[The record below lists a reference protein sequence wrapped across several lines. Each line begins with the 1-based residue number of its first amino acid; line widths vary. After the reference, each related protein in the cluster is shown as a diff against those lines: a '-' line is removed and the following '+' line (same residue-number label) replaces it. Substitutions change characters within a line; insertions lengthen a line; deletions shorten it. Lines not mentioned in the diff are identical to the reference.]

1 MPRRTNLFRAPFPRR
16 LLVRIHLDLLK
27 IDRCVVRWAEF
38 PDYLDM
44 IEVMVLVSEDRRF
57 FRHNG
62 VDWWS
67 IGRVLFGVLK
77 LNPYGG
83 ASTIDMQFVRT
94 ATGFYDRSLRRKLY
108 EMLLARIIQYRYS
121 KIQILRS
128 YLSIAFFGS
137 GIYGV
142 DKASV
147 AALGIS
153 RYGINEVGA
162 AIVASMLVYPRP
174 LVPDQRWVGKI
185 SRRSNYLLSL
195 YPSIKQRFEKL
206 PRWDA
211 I

>member
-1 MPRRTNLFRAPFPRR
+1 MPLRTNPFRAPFPRR

-27 IDRCVVRWAEF
+27 IDRCVTRWSDY
-38 PDYLDM
+38 PDHLDM
-44 IEVMVLVSEDRRF
+44 IEIMVLISEDRRF

-67 IGRVLFGVLK
+67 VGRVLFGTLK
-77 LNPYGG
+77 FNIHGG

-94 ATGFYDRSLRRKLY
+94 ATGFYERSIRRKLY

-137 GIYGV
+137 GIYGT
-142 DKASV
+142 DKASI
-147 AALGIS
+147 AALGVS
-153 RYGINEVGA
+153 KYGVNIVGA
-162 AIVASMLVYPRP
+162 AVVASMLVYPRP
-174 LVPDQRWVGKI
+174 LVPDQRWLANI
-185 SRRSNYLLSL
+185 TRRSNYLLSL
-195 YPSIKQRFEKL
+195 YPSLKQRFEKL

>member
-1 MPRRTNLFRAPFPRR
+1 MPYRTNPFRAPFPRR
-16 LLVRIHLDLLK
+16 LLLRIHLDLLK
-27 IDRCVVRWAEF
+27 IDRRIMRWAEF

-44 IEVMVLVSEDRRF
+44 IEVMVLISEDRRF

-62 VDWWS
+62 IDWWS
-67 IGRVLFGVLK
+67 IGRVLFGALK
-77 LNPYGG
+77 LNIHGG

-94 ATGFYDRSLRRKLY
+94 ATGFYERSVRRKLY

-137 GIYGV
+137 GIYGA
-142 DKASV
+142 DKAV
-147 AALGIS
+147 MAALGVS
-153 RYGINEVGA
+153 KYEINIVGA

-174 LVPDQRWVGKI
+174 IVPDQKWVTKI
-185 SRRSNYLLSL
+185 TRRSNYILSL
-195 YPSIKQRFEKL
+195 YPSLKQRFEKL

-211 I
+211 V